1 MSVVDRTNKLI
12 KKTGLMCDIS
22 CVVYTNKSND
32 FLIRDSLNVIDR
44 NWTCQAY
51 VKFIRKY

>member
-1 MSVVDRTNKLI
+1 MSVVDRANKLI